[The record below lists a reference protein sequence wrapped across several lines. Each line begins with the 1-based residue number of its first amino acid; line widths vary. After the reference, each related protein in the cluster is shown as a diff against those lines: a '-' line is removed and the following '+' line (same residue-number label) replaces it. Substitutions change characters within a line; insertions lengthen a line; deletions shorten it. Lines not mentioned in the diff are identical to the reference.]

1 MIRGAVEKNEERVAS
16 RVTMSSAAEA
26 IMEAR
31 LSNMTKAVREA
42 KLSRQVERVSEARTS
57 VIVLNERFET

>member
-16 RVTMSSAAEA
+16 SVTMSSPAEA

-31 LSNMTKAVREA
+31 LSNMTKAIREA
-42 KLSRQVERVSEARTS
+42 KLSRQVERGEGQ
-57 VIVLNERFET
+57 